1 MSLRLEVL
9 ELKKARVESQKF
21 EQARNSSHTEAL
33 QRENN
38 LRNLL
43 FFKDKQLADLRN
55 QRSSP
60 SQDLLDLQSQL
71 HALEQAKQ
79 DDAEAAEVQ
88 YRELK
93 ERYDTQLEELQRG
106 IDVAT
111 RQQLHEAST
120 SERHLQTIK
129 SLGQQLQKIEAKASE
144 KYQELEKQFADVS
157 RQWRLDEARHQE
169 DHEGVVASLCTRIE
183 EVEDEYAKLGSE
195 AQAQRRTLEDQY
207 KDQLQAATQQWEQDR
222 REDHQRVVEELN
234 GRIVELE
241 SVYAKLGSDAQD
253 QRQQLEAQYR
263 NQSAMGDGNDSQC
276 QQIEDLEC
284 QLSDLRQQHLHDM
297 EEAKQRYD
305 LLQDSTSRDRQMLED
320 DWQKRLA
327 SLENTRHQDV
337 DHEAGIAAGFQ
348 AQLRLQQDVLDD
360 LQSRISAMQDQHK
373 KERQDAETHQ
383 NEIHQQLQQ
392 ACQNL
397 EEAEGQITQYQE
409 LENAQQQTPT
419 STADMARALETA
431 ISDAQRDAEANFNAW
446 KAAHEQEL
454 QAECDALRGELHDLC
469 AHCQSLQQ
477 GTVTNDV
484 EMDRSSFASGRR
496 HGKQCEVLDVRSFS
510 RRPVYPPVATSRSG
524 LGFSSLRRVNL
535 QMPVSNIRSTTLQSS
550 NPVCNATP
558 GPSSRPTIP
567 SRPLAGFAMPP
578 TMRAPINP
586 TATPSTMANASTSA
600 HP

>member
-1 MSLRLEVL
+1 MAKSVGAFSSVL

-144 KYQELEKQFADVS
+144 KYAGG
-157 RQWRLDEARHQE
+157 WRSSVLWRALN
-169 DHEGVVASLCTRIE
+169 ALAIE
-183 EVEDEYAKLGSE
+183 EVEDEYMPKLGSE
-195 AQAQRRTLEDQY
+195 AQEPKRRTLEDQY